1 FANINQSK
9 VSRLLT
15 KFGAVRTRN
24 AKMEMIYCLPPE
36 LGMQTANSP
45 LRNLILDIDYNDSLV
60 VIKTT
65 PGAAQLIARL
75 LDSISKTQGV
85 LGSIA
90 GDDTIFSTPAN
101 GFSVQQLYHV
111 IVDLFDQ
118 EL

>member
-1 FANINQSK
+1 MASKQNDLITVFKELLKQEKFSSQLEIVQALQEAGFANINQSK

-36 LGMQTANSP
+36 LGMPTANSP

-75 LDSISKTQGV
+75 LD
-85 LGSIA
+85 
-90 GDDTIFSTPAN
+90 
-101 GFSVQQLYHV
+101 
-111 IVDLFDQ
+111 
-118 EL
+118 